1 MTEIVLNV
9 PDDLPLSGL
18 IARLNDLI
26 AEKHLKWMLFI
37 KSVDELA
44 VDDDDIATLENIR
57 VHTWKET
64 RKRFDL

>member
-1 MTEIVLNV
+1 MTEIVLKV
-9 PDDLPLSGL
+9 PDDLPLPGL

-26 AEKHLKWMLFI
+26 AEEHLKWMLFI

-44 VDDDDIATLENIR
+44 VDDDDIAIFENIR
-57 VHTWKET
+57 VQTWKET